1 MKEKLLKVWNV
12 VKSPL
17 TCVLNIVKRVLRI
30 VIEEVIVLLQTINT
44 LLD

>member
-12 VKSPL
+12 LKAPL
-17 TCVLNIVKRVLRI
+17 TCILNITKKVLK
-30 VIEEVIVLLQTINT
+30 VVLEELILLLQTINT